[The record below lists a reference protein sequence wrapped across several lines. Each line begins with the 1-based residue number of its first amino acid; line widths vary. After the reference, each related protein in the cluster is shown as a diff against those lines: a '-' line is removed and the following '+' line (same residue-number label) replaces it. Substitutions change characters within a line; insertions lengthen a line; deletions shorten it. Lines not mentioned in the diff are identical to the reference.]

1 MSKISY
7 DTLLDGITDSCALT
21 QPVASAA
28 RNVVPRRVATPVPQT
43 TGSAEPPPTDVS
55 GSQPPQVLE
64 NISING
70 SQITG
75 TAKLDL
81 KPYQDAVAAI
91 SLPASRDV
99 VLQSSIKSTKI
110 KPSVDSLLGIDS
122 AGKTIYTP
130 DAQGSALLNSD
141 RIIINAKQQFAM
153 LFGQKGV
160 AIASPTRVNIDAGES
175 ITLAAQGGNDGGLF
189 LGLPNRGL
197 RYESQTQQQ
206 IGDSKG
212 DPTPDKPYEP
222 LVLGVK
228 LANWIEDFLTVLK
241 NAVGTDGLSNVKF
254 QPTTQAEFGLLANRI
269 PEILSNYAYID
280 GVSHGSID
288 MTQLAAIK
296 ESLSTTPDYV
306 PPQKLTGKVT
316 GQVVIT
322 GTSGGPEVFGGP
334 GLDPIKNLIVSHE
347 SGGDYDVYNFG
358 TSGGGGIRSS
368 KAGSPY
374 YSAKAVKLTDK
385 TVSQIIALQNGSEN
399 LFAVGK
405 YQTIPVTL
413 KSVATR
419 LGLLNSLFDQTTQE
433 KIGDSLLLTSRPK
446 LGSYLKG
453 TNGGTAQDL
462 AAAVQDL
469 GQEFASLPIITK
481 GGTTYGDVTTGTGNK
496 AYYGGSGPNPDS
508 VKTSVGTVVKAL
520 IKSRT
525 QFSSAPSFIPP
536 YAAV

>member
-21 QPVASAA
+21 QPIASAA
-28 RNVVPRRVATPVPQT
+28 RNVVPRRVAAPVPQT
-43 TGSAEPPPTDVS
+43 TGSVEPPPTDVS

-64 NISING
+64 NIVINN
-70 SQITG
+70 SQISG
-75 TAKLDL
+75 TAKVDI

-99 VLQSSIKSTKI
+99 VLQSSVKSTKI

-122 AGKTIYTP
+122 TGKTIYTS

-222 LVLGVK
+222 LVLGIK
-228 LANWIEDFLTVLK
+228 LANWIEDFLSVLK

-280 GVSHGSID
+280 GVSHGSVD

-316 GQVVIT
+316 GQVVVTGVGDGGGDAGPIT
-322 GTSGGPEVFGGP
+322 DEQKIQNIKTIATYLKSIGVTKQGAAGLIGNILGESGANPSALEHKEKPLVGGTGGVGIVQWTASRRRNLEKAAGNDATKIVDLNFQLQFLGNELQQSYSGVLSKLKSSTSLEDSTVYVLERFEVP
-334 GLDPIKNLIVSHE
+334 GTYLNRGTNPDAYEATKQKRIGYANSALTIVST
-347 SGGDYDVYNFG
+347 VYG
-358 TSGGGGIRSS
+358 
-368 KAGSPY
+368 
-374 YSAKAVKLTDK
+374 
-385 TVSQIIALQNGSEN
+385 
-399 LFAVGK
+399 
-405 YQTIPVTL
+405 
-413 KSVATR
+413 
-419 LGLLNSLFDQTTQE
+419 
-433 KIGDSLLLTSRPK
+433 
-446 LGSYLKG
+446 
-453 TNGGTAQDL
+453 
-462 AAAVQDL
+462 
-469 GQEFASLPIITK
+469 
-481 GGTTYGDVTTGTGNK
+481 
-496 AYYGGSGPNPDS
+496 
-508 VKTSVGTVVKAL
+508 
-520 IKSRT
+520 
-525 QFSSAPSFIPP
+525 
-536 YAAV
+536 

>member
-21 QPVASAA
+21 QPIASAA
-28 RNVVPRRVATPVPQT
+28 RNVVPRRVAAPVPQT
-43 TGSAEPPPTDVS
+43 TGSVEPPPTDVS

-64 NISING
+64 NIVINN
-70 SQITG
+70 SQISG
-75 TAKLDL
+75 TAKVDI

-99 VLQSSIKSTKI
+99 VLQSSVKSTKI

-122 AGKTIYTP
+122 TGKTIYTS

-222 LVLGVK
+222 LVLGIK
-228 LANWIEDFLTVLK
+228 LANWIEDFLSVLK

-280 GVSHGSID
+280 GVSHGSVD

-316 GQVVIT
+316 GQVVVT
-322 GTSGGPEVFGGP
+322 GV
-334 GLDPIKNLIVSHE
+334 
-347 SGGDYDVYNFG
+347 
-358 TSGGGGIRSS
+358 GGGGD
-368 KAGSPY
+368 AGPI
-374 YSAKAVKLTDK
+374 TDEQKIQNIK
-385 TVSQIIALQNGSEN
+385 TIAT
-399 LFAVGK
+399 
-405 YQTIPVTL
+405 YL
-413 KSVATR
+413 KSIGVTKQGAAGLIGNILGESGANPSALEHKEKPLVGGTGGVGIVQWTASRRRNLEKAAGNDATKIVDLNFQLQF
-419 LGLLNSLFDQTTQE
+419 LGNELQQSYSGVLSKLKSSTSLEDSTVYVLERFEVPGTYLN
-433 KIGDSLLLTSRPK
+433 R
-446 LGSYLKG
+446 G
-453 TNGGTAQDL
+453 TNPDAYE
-462 AAAVQDL
+462 A
-469 GQEFASLPIITK
+469 TK
-481 GGTTYGDVTTGTGNK
+481 QKRIGYANSALTIVSTVYG
-496 AYYGGSGPNPDS
+496 
-508 VKTSVGTVVKAL
+508 
-520 IKSRT
+520 
-525 QFSSAPSFIPP
+525 
-536 YAAV
+536 

>member
-7 DTLLDGITDSCALT
+7 NTLLDGITDSCALT
-21 QPVASAA
+21 QPIASAA

-70 SQITG
+70 SEITG

-81 KPYQDAVAAI
+81 TPYQDAVAAI

-99 VLQSSIKSTKI
+99 VLQSSVKSTKI
-110 KPSVDSLLGIDS
+110 KPSVDSLLGID
-122 AGKTIYTP
+122 ATGKTTYTS
-130 DAQGSALLNSD
+130 DAQGSALFNSD

-160 AIASPTRVNIDAGES
+160 VIASPTRVNIDAGES

-197 RYESQTQQQ
+197 RYEAQTQQQ

-222 LVLGVK
+222 LVLGIK

-241 NAVGTDGLSNVKF
+241 NAIGTDGLSNVKF

-280 GVSHGSID
+280 GVSHGSVD

-322 GTSGGPEVFGGP
+322 GT
-334 GLDPIKNLIVSHE
+334 
-347 SGGDYDVYNFG
+347 
-358 TSGGGGIRSS
+358 GGGGGD
-368 KAGSPY
+368 AGPI
-374 YSAKAVKLTDK
+374 TDEQK
-385 TVSQIIALQNGSEN
+385 IQNIKVIAT
-399 LFAVGK
+399 
-405 YQTIPVTL
+405 YL
-413 KSVATR
+413 KSIGITKQGAAGLIGNILGESGANPSAMEHKSKPLVGGTGGIGIVQWTASRRRNLEKAAGNDATKIVDLNFQLQF
-419 LGLLNSLFDQTTQE
+419 LGAELQKSYSGVLNKLKSSTSLDESTIYVLE
-433 KIGDSLLLTSRPK
+433 KFEVPGT
-446 LGSYLKG
+446 YLNRG
-453 TNGGTAQDL
+453 TNPGAYQATQQKRIGYANSAL
-462 AAAVQDL
+462 AIV
-469 GQEFASLPIITK
+469 STV
-481 GGTTYGDVTTGTGNK
+481 YG
-496 AYYGGSGPNPDS
+496 
-508 VKTSVGTVVKAL
+508 
-520 IKSRT
+520 
-525 QFSSAPSFIPP
+525 
-536 YAAV
+536 